1 MSPITIGAFVASSLS
16 LLFLSDELLHCD
28 PFHVSTDRICPRNSG
43 YLLYYELY
51 LYIID
56 SLLMFLTMVVFNVV
70 HLQEIGEQLC
80 RPVQCEMTAEQ
91 V

>member
-1 MSPITIGAFVASSLS
+1 
-16 LLFLSDELLHCD
+16 
-28 PFHVSTDRICPRNSG
+28 
-43 YLLYYELY
+43 
-51 LYIID
+51 
-56 SLLMFLTMVVFNVV
+56 MFLTMVVFNVV